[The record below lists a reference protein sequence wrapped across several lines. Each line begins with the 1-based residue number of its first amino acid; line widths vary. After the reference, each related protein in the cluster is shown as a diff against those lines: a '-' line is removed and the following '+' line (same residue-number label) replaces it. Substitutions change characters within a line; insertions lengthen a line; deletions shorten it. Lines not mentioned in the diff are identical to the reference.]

1 MAALPLVYWS
11 TGDAN
16 AAHSSSRVNGA
27 HKQAMAA
34 TGWALAALSR
44 WHDSGVGSMEMML
57 VESCRVATRTHASRA
72 LPTTVRTPRG
82 HVEGVCTISARSAAL
97 LSPRLIISED
107 ARERLS

>member
-57 VESCRVATRTHASRA
+57 VESPGCHADACLESPTDNGQDTSGSR
-72 LPTTVRTPRG
+72 
-82 HVEGVCTISARSAAL
+82 
-97 LSPRLIISED
+97 
-107 ARERLS
+107 